1 MGAFETA
8 YQTDMYLL
16 LMAISV
22 AISLLGIILYWNKK
36 GVQILFIVLIVGALT
51 VICGTITDNN
61 DAKKH
66 TTTHTVTYQIS
77 SIEQYDEGYSL
88 NTTKKVAFNFN
99 RHNSTGYKA
108 GDIIKITYK
117 KTRPNIWGDV
127 AYSLVK
133 IQKEKS
139 TGTYTPIEQTD
150 SVIWGKFRQP
160 FD

>member
-77 SIEQYDEGYSL
+77 SIEQYDEG
-88 NTTKKVAFNFN
+88 
-99 RHNSTGYKA
+99 
-108 GDIIKITYK
+108 
-117 KTRPNIWGDV
+117 
-127 AYSLVK
+127 
-133 IQKEKS
+133 
-139 TGTYTPIEQTD
+139 
-150 SVIWGKFRQP
+150 
-160 FD
+160 